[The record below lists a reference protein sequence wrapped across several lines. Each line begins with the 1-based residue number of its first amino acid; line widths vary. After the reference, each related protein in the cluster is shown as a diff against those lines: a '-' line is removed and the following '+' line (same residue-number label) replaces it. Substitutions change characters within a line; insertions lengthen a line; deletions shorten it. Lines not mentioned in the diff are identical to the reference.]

1 MSLSSKAALFA
12 ALLLMFAGSVFAQT
26 GTVRGNV
33 TDATGAVVPGAGI
46 EATNL
51 QTGQVSAVESS
62 GAGIYLLNNLPIGTY
77 RITAQYPGFKT
88 FSREPVRIETSTTTT
103 VDIQVELGEPTQ
115 TVVVEGTV
123 APLVQTDSAEM
134 STIMEEKMVL
144 DLPLDIGRK
153 TASGGGSGRRQ
164 IEGFMYLTPG
174 VTGNQWGKHILGST
188 EHTNQNII
196 DGIPYTPQE
205 TPGLMASTSPPYEAI
220 AEYKISTTQYPAQVG
235 RGMGITTYTF
245 KSGTND
251 FHGNAY
257 WIFRHDKLDARGFFA
272 ADKSRIRQNESGGR
286 IGGPIIKDKTFF
298 FFSYQDF
305 RKRGGANLGI
315 DTIPP
320 VDFRGGDF
328 SRYRDLSGN
337 LLPIF
342 DPAST
347 RSDGQGGFE
356 RTAFE
361 NNIIPS
367 SRFDPIAVQTLAT
380 LPNPDS
386 GGIVNNWQ
394 RRARSLLNDQIFA
407 VRLDHNLTSNQHIS
421 GSWWHVQRRN
431 SGYSSW
437 GGAPPESGTDE
448 DKGTDAWRFNW
459 DYVVRPNLI
468 HHFGVGGNR
477 DFKNKF
483 PLSDVDVTANPFGI
497 PGLPGDAYG
506 TPTFNLGQT
515 STSIIGS
522 PVSYLAMGNSSN
534 LAEDTHDRAFIFV
547 DNLTWVKGKHTVQL
561 GGELWHSQF
570 QRYDRRNS
578 GGVFNVSAL
587 STSQPN
593 SPNFQTWGEPVAS
606 LLLGQMFSGT
616 VRLNPVPATYN
627 TRYLAMFVE
636 DKFQVSPKLTLSLG
650 LRYEIPWAIREAD
663 SRIAI
668 VDPNLANPS
677 AGGLPGAYV
686 YGNENVT
693 PPLNLRDVGPR
704 LGLAYRVNQKTVI
717 RSGFGII
724 YAQSNAL
731 SSGVELN
738 GNSLLTG
745 YRAEHTVPSL
755 DGGITPA
762 FVLSEGMPVLNVSL
776 PSTDPGLFVGGVADY
791 LAPNSGKAPYTVN
804 YNLTVQHQFG
814 KGWFVE
820 AAYVGAK
827 ATRLGANLENFN
839 QVPSSFLS
847 LGSTLQ
853 SQVGSEQANAA
864 GITAPYPGFR
874 GSVAQALRPFP
885 QYTNWVTHANGIG
898 NMTYHSFQGS
908 MQRRFSSGFGA
919 LVNYTF
925 SKTIT
930 DVGSGALWASV
941 GNASLDTANRRLE
954 KALASYDQPHVLN
967 ASWVYQLPLTKQTSG
982 LKAKVLG
989 GWQVAAVMQYASG
1002 TPIGVTG
1009 GPFLP
1014 IFNGG
1019 NRPDSVLGV
1028 EQSNWG
1034 GDPSTSL
1041 YLNKDAFSQPAP
1053 FTIGNVGK
1061 NLPNLRRPFNL
1072 EEGLNISKRTYI
1084 NSIREGF
1091 HIEFRTEFSNLFN
1104 RVVFSGPSSNF
1115 NNASNFGLIS
1125 GQANNPRSIQL
1136 FLKFHF

>member
-1 MSLSSKAALFA
+1 MSWVSKT
-12 ALLLMFAGSVFAQT
+12 ALLAVAIVLFAGSAFAQT
-26 GTVRGNV
+26 GAVRGTV
-33 TDATGAVVPGAGI
+33 MDATGAVVPGVNI
-46 EATNL
+46 EVINL
-51 QTGQVSAVESS
+51 QTGQVTAVESS
-62 GAGIYLLNNLPIGTY
+62 GAGIYQLNNVPIGTY
-77 RITAQYPGFKT
+77 RLNAQVPGFKT

-103 VDIQVELGEPTQ
+103 VDVGLELGEPTQ

-123 APLVQTDSAEM
+123 APLIQTDNAEM

-153 TASGGGSGRRQ
+153 TTSGGGSGRRQ

-205 TPGLMASTSPPYEAI
+205 TPGLMASTSPPYEAV
-220 AEYKISTTQYPAQVG
+220 AEYKISTTQYPSQVG

-245 KSGTND
+245 KSGTNAY
-251 FHGNAY
+251 HGNAY

-272 ADKSRIRQNESGGR
+272 TQKSRIRQNEVGFR
-286 IGGPIIKDKTFF
+286 IGGPIVKDKTFF

-305 RKRGGANLGI
+305 RRRGGANLGI

-320 VDFRGGDF
+320 VDFRQGDF
-328 SRYRDLSGN
+328 SRYRDLQGN

-342 DPAST
+342 DPATT
-347 RSDGQGGFE
+347 RGDGRGGFE
-356 RTAFE
+356 RTPFE
-361 NNIIPS
+361 NNRVPS
-367 SRFDPIAVQTLAT
+367 ARFDPIAVQTLAT
-380 LPNPDS
+380 IPNPDYD
-386 GGIVNNWQ
+386 GIINNWE
-394 RRARSLLNDQIFA
+394 RRAKALLDDHPFA
-407 VRLDHNLTSNQHIS
+407 LRLDHNLTANQHIS
-421 GSWWHVQRRN
+421 GSWWRVFRRN
-431 SGYSSW
+431 TGYSSW
-437 GGAPPESGTDE
+437 GGAPPETGVDE
-448 DKGTDAWRFNW
+448 EKGTDAWRFNW
-459 DYVVRPNLI
+459 DYVIRPNLI

-477 DFKNKF
+477 DFKTKF

-497 PGLPGDAYG
+497 PGLPADAYG

-522 PVSYLAMGNSSN
+522 PVSYLAMGNSTN
-534 LAEDTHDRAFIFV
+534 LTEDTHDRALIFV
-547 DNLTWVKGKHTVQL
+547 DNFTWVKGKHTFQF
-561 GGELWHSQF
+561 GGEIWHSEF
-570 QRYDRRNS
+570 RRYDRRNS

-606 LLLGQMFSGT
+606 FLLGEMFSGT
-616 VRLNPVPATYN
+616 VRINPVPATYK
-627 TRYLAMFVE
+627 TRYLAMFAE
-636 DKFQVSPKLTLSLG
+636 DKFQVTPKLTLSLG

-668 VDPNLANPS
+668 VDLNLPNPA

-686 YGNENVT
+686 YGNDAVR
-693 PPLNLRDVGPR
+693 PPLNLRDFGPR
-704 LGLAYRVNQKTVI
+704 VGLAYRLNPRTVV

-762 FVLSEGMPVLNVSL
+762 FVLSEGMPVLNVTL
-776 PSTDPGLFVGGVADY
+776 PSLDPGLFVGGVADY
-791 LAPNSGKAPYTVN
+791 LAPNSGRAPYTVN
-804 YNLTVQHQFG
+804 YNLTVQREL
-814 KGWFVE
+814 GWGLFVE
-820 AAYVGAK
+820 GAYVGAK

-839 QVPSSFLS
+839 QVPSSFLG
-847 LGSTLQ
+847 LGPTLQ
-853 SQVGSEQANAA
+853 SQVGSDQANAA
-864 GITAPYPGFR
+864 GITAPYPGFK

-898 NMTYHSFQGS
+898 NMTYHSLQLS
-908 MQRRFSSGFGA
+908 LQRRFASGFGA

-967 ASWVYQLPLTKQTSG
+967 ASWVYELPLTRQTSG
-982 LKAKVLG
+982 AKAKILG
-989 GWQVAAVMQYASG
+989 GWQVAAAMQYASG
-1002 TPIGVTG
+1002 TPIGITG

-1014 IFNGG
+1014 IFNVG
-1019 NRPDSVLGV
+1019 NRPNSVLNV
-1028 EQSNWG
+1028 DQSQWD
-1034 GDPSTSL
+1034 GDPASSL
-1041 YLNKDAFSQPAP
+1041 YLNRAAFSASAP
-1053 FTIGNVGK
+1053 FTLGNVGK
-1061 NLPNLRRPFNL
+1061 NLPSLRRPFNFD
-1072 EEGLNISKRTYI
+1072 ENLNISKRTPI
-1084 NSIREGF
+1084 PSIRENF
-1091 HIEFRTEFSNLFN
+1091 LVEFRAEFSNLFN
-1104 RVVFSGPSSNF
+1104 RVVFSGPSSDF
-1115 NNASNFGLIS
+1115 NNATNFGRVS